1 MPYKRS
7 AISYWLVGGLAVA
20 LVVLAGLQYRWIGQV
35 SDAERGRMRN
45 NLQIAVQQFRQD
57 FSRDVL
63 TLCAGFQADP
73 EISEQGDWDR
83 LARQGSEW
91 LHTNS
96 EAALVSSVYLWTVD
110 GDRLSRL
117 DRAEQRFEPIDP
129 PAAMQ
134 PILKQFHSQ
143 ATETGP
149 TRMFRSLTWTFEAS
163 PTALIHP
170 LTAFPEPGERG
181 RPKLVGFLAIEI
193 NADYMRQKFLPDL
206 ATRHFA
212 AGDNFLFN
220 VAVVPGTDVTHA
232 FYRSDGFNA
241 AANTPADLNVAMLEP
256 RPRTPGGPA
265 GLGGP
270 GNGSG
275 FGRRRDGE
283 DGPGGRDR
291 DRGGPGG
298 PGGPPPAERR
308 DDRMR
313 FRGNYSGGMRMAA
326 MQQPAMLLADQ
337 HNQWRLVVRHRAG
350 SVDTAVNE
358 ARWRDLAVS
367 FATLLVLGASMAMIV
382 VSTQRAQR
390 LARLQMEFV
399 AGISH
404 ELRTPLTVIS
414 TAAQNLSDGI
424 VEGKP
429 QVKVY
434 GTLIRNES
442 RRLSGMMEQI
452 LQFASGQKKRKYDPA
467 PLAPAELIDSALTLA
482 GSLLQ
487 DAGTTVELQVAP
499 DLPNVMGE
507 SGALMQCLHNLIA
520 NGIKYGGDA
529 KWLGVRAWAD
539 QEAVWIAVEDHGI
552 GIEKAEL
559 PHIFDPFYRSSAVT
573 SAQIHGTGLG
583 LSLARNFAQE
593 AGGSI
598 TVESTPGQGST
609 FLVRLPAMRAAV
621 AQAARLS
628 ERTA

>member
-1 MPYKRS
+1 MSRCWSRGPER
-7 AISYWLVGGLAVA
+7 
-20 LVVLAGLQYRWIGQV
+20 QV
-35 SDAERGRMRN
+35 
-45 NLQIAVQQFRQD
+45 VQQGWVVRATD
-57 FSRDVL
+57 RDS
-63 TLCAGFQADP
+63 AGAAMEKMDREDAIAIVADPVAQAD
-73 EISEQGDWDR
+73 R
-83 LARQGSEW
+83 LPRNGATIGCVS
-91 LHTNS
+91 
-96 EAALVSSVYLWTVD
+96 AATTRAGCAWQRCSS
-110 GDRLSRL
+110 
-117 DRAEQRFEPIDP
+117 
-129 PAAMQ
+129 
-134 PILKQFHSQ
+134 
-143 ATETGP
+143 
-149 TRMFRSLTWTFEAS
+149 
-163 PTALIHP
+163 
-170 LTAFPEPGERG
+170 
-181 RPKLVGFLAIEI
+181 RPCCLQTSTI
-193 NADYMRQKFLPDL
+193 
-206 ATRHFA
+206 
-212 AGDNFLFN
+212 
-220 VAVVPGTDVTHA
+220 
-232 FYRSDGFNA
+232 
-241 AANTPADLNVAMLEP
+241 
-256 RPRTPGGPA
+256 
-265 GLGGP
+265 
-270 GNGSG
+270 
-275 FGRRRDGE
+275 
-283 DGPGGRDR
+283 
-291 DRGGPGG
+291 
-298 PGGPPPAERR
+298 
-308 DDRMR
+308 
-313 FRGNYSGGMRMAA
+313 SGGW
-326 MQQPAMLLADQ
+326 LCGIG
-337 HNQWRLVVRHRAG
+337 AG

-621 AQAARLS
+621 AEAARLS